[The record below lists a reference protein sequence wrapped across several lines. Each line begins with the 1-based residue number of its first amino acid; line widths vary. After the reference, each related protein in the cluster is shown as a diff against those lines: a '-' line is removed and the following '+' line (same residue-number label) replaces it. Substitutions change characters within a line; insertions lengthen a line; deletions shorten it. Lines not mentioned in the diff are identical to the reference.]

1 MTYVSL
7 TITDTNI
14 LNVNIEVTINR
25 QQGMSD
31 GFECYYPLITI
42 SIHNRTGKSITI
54 NKLLFMFNGS
64 TEGRLILDKPLT
76 IKGNFAQVG
85 EFDISSFYDDLD
97 FATPVMI
104 VATIL
109 NQTEQIA
116 SDSFTIVS

>member
-1 MTYVSL
+1 
-7 TITDTNI
+7 
-14 LNVNIEVTINR
+14 
-25 QQGMSD
+25 
-31 GFECYYPLITI
+31 
-42 SIHNRTGKSITI
+42 
-54 NKLLFMFNGS
+54 MFNGS